1 MIFSSISLTSTAG
14 KLAHRPKRRDGIS
27 GRSQRWRAGLL
38 FVVFM
43 LGLLPGCNPLTSP
56 DHSQDDAMLLLIAS
70 QVRLAES
77 IESQSLASAHG
88 QLSIRPVGIKAD
100 GKNVNEVIGLIE
112 LYRKY
117 EDTLKAQKDQYTDHQ
132 YEFVQGTLI
141 NKISDLEQQASSLT
155 KRRRRRAF
163 NPFKVIGRGIG
174 KLAKGIGKG
183 VKFVVVEGGNLA
195 IHFVV
200 DKVKTTIRDVF
211 EGRVKSI
218 IARFTSRFG
227 PLSPWVEARLRRVL
241 DRWWVGFR
249 DRATGR
255 ASRYATQT
263 AAALVEKD
271 REGEREPDEGGS
283 DDDISYD
290 EAFRVDD
297 DWFDQAWPDLKALL
311 IEERRNCQTKAI
323 AQWKEC
329 LFQQAASGATQNE
342 ATEACQSPY
351 DAIPKNDAG
360 GMVTMVGETI
370 YSGAVAN
377 GVTITYTSGG
387 GAVNG
392 RLYYQLYDNVGIC
405 TNTTTTVVVGEYDL
419 ETCTMGG
426 TATLEILYDG
436 LTCVS
441 VCGPTENSPAPCP
454 VRVSGS
460 TLWEATLEDGVLSGA
475 IGDEAC
481 DPHCFGFRAPPYGTN
496 P

>member
-1 MIFSSISLTSTAG
+1 M
-14 KLAHRPKRRDGIS
+14 
-27 GRSQRWRAGLL
+27 
-38 FVVFM
+38 
-43 LGLLPGCNPLTSP
+43 
-56 DHSQDDAMLLLIAS
+56 DDAMLLMIAS
-70 QVRLAES
+70 HVRLAES
-77 IESQSLASAHG
+77 LESEALASAHG
-88 QLSIRPVGIKAD
+88 QMRIRPVGIKAD
-100 GKNVNEVIGLIE
+100 GKTINEVVGLIE

-117 EDTLKAQKDQYTDHQ
+117 EDTLETQKDQYTDHQ
-132 YEFVQGTLI
+132 YDFVQGTLI
-141 NKISDLEQQASSLT
+141 NKISDLEQQANSLT
-155 KRRRRRAF
+155 KRRSRRGF
-163 NPFKVIGRGIG
+163 NPFKIIGRGIG

-249 DRATGR
+249 YRTTSR

-263 AAALVEKD
+263 AEALVKKD
-271 REGEREPDEGGS
+271 REREPDEGGS
-283 DDDISYD
+283 DDDISYE

-297 DWFDQAWPDLKALL
+297 DWFDQAWPGLKALL

-323 AQWKEC
+323 AQWKDC
-329 LFQQAASGATQNE
+329 LFQQAAAGATQTE

-360 GMVTMVGETI
+360 GTVTMMGETI
-370 YSGAVAN
+370 YGGAVAN
-377 GVTITYTSGG
+377 KVTITYPSGG

-392 RLYYQLYDNVGIC
+392 RLYYQLYDDVFLC
-405 TNTTTTVVVGEYDL
+405 TITATTDVVGEYDM

-436 LTCVS
+436 MTCVS
-441 VCGPTENSPAPCP
+441 VCGPTENSPASCP
-454 VRVSGS
+454 VTVSGS
-460 TLWEATLEDGVLSGA
+460 TVWEATLDEGVLSGA
-475 IGDEAC
+475 VGDESC
-481 DPHCFGFRAPPYGTN
+481 MPHCFGFRAGMGP
-496 P
+496 